1 MVNVGGLAPGMN
13 AAAAAA
19 VRLGL
24 DRGQTM
30 LGIHGGLHGLID
42 GDVHELQWGDVDG
55 WTGMGGAELGISRRT
70 PTVRDFYGIGRGLE
84 QHQID
89 GLLIIGGWDAFEAA
103 HTLRR
108 ERERYPAFQMPF
120 ILLPATIDNNIP
132 GTELTVGADSALNLI
147 VDSMDR
153 VRQAGT
159 ASRRCFVVETM
170 GSRCGYLALMGAL
183 SGGAVQVYL
192 HEEGITL
199 AELAT
204 DVERMVESFRAGQR
218 IFVTVINEKASPMY
232 TTEFLC
238 RLFEQE
244 SQGLFDAREVVL
256 GPTQQG
262 GTPSP
267 FDRILATRLAAH
279 SMDWLRDQID
289 SKKTSGAVIGMHEGG
304 VRVLP
309 LRDTEELA
317 DWEHRRP
324 VHQWWMRLR
333 PMIDVLGSRLAV
345 RTQHD
350 DTRGGKER
358 STAHSTG

>member
-1 MVNVGGLAPGMN
+1 M
-13 AAAAAA
+13 
-19 VRLGL
+19 
-24 DRGQTM
+24 
-30 LGIHGGLHGLID
+30 
-42 GDVHELQWGDVDG
+42 
-55 WTGMGGAELGISRRT
+55 
-70 PTVRDFYGIGRGLE
+70 
-84 QHQID
+84 
-89 GLLIIGGWDAFEAA
+89 
-103 HTLRR
+103 
-108 ERERYPAFQMPF
+108 
-120 ILLPATIDNNIP
+120 
-132 GTELTVGADSALNLI
+132 GADSALNMI
-147 VDSMDR
+147 VDSIDR

-170 GSRCGYLALMGAL
+170 GHRCGYLALMGAL

-199 AELAT
+199 AELAA

-289 SKKTSGAVIGMHEGG
+289 SKKTGGAVIGMHEGG

-309 LRDTEELA
+309 LPR
-317 DWEHRRP
+317 HRGARRLGEPAPGDP
-324 VHQWWMRLR
+324 VVDAAA
-333 PMIDVLGSRLAV
+333 P
-345 RTQHD
+345 D
-350 DTRGGKER
+350 DRRAGQPARCARGYR
-358 STAHSTG
+358 VSTAHLTA

>member
-1 MVNVGGLAPGMN
+1 M
-13 AAAAAA
+13 
-19 VRLGL
+19 
-24 DRGQTM
+24 
-30 LGIHGGLHGLID
+30 
-42 GDVHELQWGDVDG
+42 
-55 WTGMGGAELGISRRT
+55 
-70 PTVRDFYGIGRGLE
+70 
-84 QHQID
+84 
-89 GLLIIGGWDAFEAA
+89 
-103 HTLRR
+103 
-108 ERERYPAFQMPF
+108 
-120 ILLPATIDNNIP
+120 
-132 GTELTVGADSALNLI
+132 GADSALNMI

-199 AELAT
+199 AELAR

-289 SKKTSGAVIGMHEGG
+289 SKKASGAVIGMHEGR
-304 VRVLP
+304 VRVLS

-324 VHQWWMRLR
+324 VEQWWMRLR
-333 PMIDVLGSRLAV
+333 PMIDVLGSRLAAG
-345 RTQHD
+345 RTD
-350 DTRGGKER
+350 AD
-358 STAHSTG
+358 